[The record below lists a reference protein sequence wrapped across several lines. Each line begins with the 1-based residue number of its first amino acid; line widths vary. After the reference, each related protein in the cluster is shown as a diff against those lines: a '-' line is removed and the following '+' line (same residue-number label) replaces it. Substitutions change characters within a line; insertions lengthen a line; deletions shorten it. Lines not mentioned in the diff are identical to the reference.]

1 MVFLYNNARGI
12 AYAKRNCGGLE
23 AATDPSNRD
32 KLETK
37 SYQTIQVLAKGV
49 DQNKVMS
56 YQDQV
61 SGLVTELEEIL
72 DLDDLEAKVYLS
84 LLRVG
89 PITASALA
97 KELDIDR
104 ARMYRTVD
112 KLVSRN
118 IISIT
123 ISSPKLC
130 IAVEPRDALKIA
142 LGKKEDEVNKIKK
155 LGGEIMNK
163 INNQITTNQIS
174 SIPTFRVVQGRQN
187 IYADIAQLIENTTDI
202 IYIITTLDDVSRM
215 YYSTIPEKISICEKN
230 GGKVRLLVDM
240 IDPKLSS
247 FVKRFNAT
255 ETKVGKLPSRGRMV
269 VQKDKKMI
277 MSDSAASFQ
286 HLGPSSDFS
295 LCTNSTEMVENIFTL
310 CSLLWDSSK
319 PLKTL
324 DIKNFVKKLN

>member
-1 MVFLYNNARGI
+1 MLSTKMSLGE
-12 AYAKRNCGGLE
+12 G
-23 AATDPSNRD
+23 DS
-32 KLETK
+32 KL
-37 SYQTIQVLAKGV
+37 
-49 DQNKVMS
+49 MS
-56 YQDQV
+56 YQEQV
-61 SGLVTELEEIL
+61 SGIATDLEEIL
-72 DLDDLEAKVYLS
+72 DLDDLEAKVYLN

-118 IISIT
+118 IIST
-123 ISSPKLC
+123 TLSSPKLC
-130 IAVEPRDALKIA
+130 IAVEPHDALKIA

-155 LGGEIMNK
+155 SGEAIMDK
-163 INNQITTNQIS
+163 INNEITTNQIS
-174 SIPTFRVVQGRQN
+174 TIPTFRVVQGRQN

-202 IYIITTLDDVSRM
+202 VYIATTLDDVSRM
-215 YYSTIPEKISICEKN
+215 YHSTIPEKISICEKN
-230 GGKVRLLVDM
+230 GGKVRLLVNMD
-240 IDPKLSS
+240 DSKLMS

-255 ETKVGKLPSRGRMV
+255 ETRIGKLPSKGRMV

-277 MSDSAASFQ
+277 MSDSKASYQ
-286 HLGPSSDFS
+286 HSGSDFS
-295 LCTNSTEMVENIFTL
+295 LCTNSLEMVENIFTL